1 MINTLII
8 QGEVNGESVKT
19 RDGQYS
25 KIYNFPLSIKNEK
38 GQRYTL
44 FCSYFS
50 KSDFL
55 SLFSSGEK
63 ALITIQGALDFYS
76 YTDESGMEKS
86 NMKIRVE
93 KILDPTLSTVQGK
106 NNSQCGYN
114 NFQQNGTYFQG
125 SSPFPPSSY
134 YTGGN
139 SFQGGN
145 SSSAFQEENGKTKEN
160 TNSERNLYNAQGARE
175 SGNKASSFSLFSQGG
190 YEGKGGVSS
199 SDDGIPF

>member
-25 KIYNFPLSIKNEK
+25 RIYNFPLSIKNEK

-55 SLFSSGEK
+55 SLFSNGEK
-63 ALITIQGALDFYS
+63 VLVTIQGAIDFYS

-86 NMKIRVE
+86 NMKIKVE
-93 KILDPTLSTVQGK
+93 KILDPALSAVQSQNNYQSSDTWSLQK
-106 NNSQCGYN
+106 N
-114 NFQQNGTYFQG
+114 TFQG

-190 YEGKGGVSS
+190 YEGKGRVSS
-199 SDDGIPF
+199 SLDGIPF